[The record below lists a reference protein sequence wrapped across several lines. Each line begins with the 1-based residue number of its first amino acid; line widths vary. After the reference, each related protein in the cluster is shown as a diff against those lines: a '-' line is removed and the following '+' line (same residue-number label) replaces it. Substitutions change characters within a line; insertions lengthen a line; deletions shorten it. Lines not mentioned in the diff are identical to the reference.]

1 MPGWRGLQIKF
12 AKKMFTARSARGSV
26 RLGGIEL
33 VELAEVVGLELEQ
46 LFGDSE
52 MAALLR

>member
-1 MPGWRGLQIKF
+1 MQIKF